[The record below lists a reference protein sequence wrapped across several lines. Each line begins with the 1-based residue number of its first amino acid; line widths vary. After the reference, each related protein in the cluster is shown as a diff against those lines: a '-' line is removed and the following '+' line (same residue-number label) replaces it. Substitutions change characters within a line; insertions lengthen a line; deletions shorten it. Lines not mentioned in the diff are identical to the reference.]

1 MNAPVTEPPAAA
13 AAPGRVARAGSFV
26 GAQVRQAGR
35 TPVTLSLVVVIWLL
49 GAVTGSL
56 VDGPSADFDAGD
68 DLLATVGAGVQNLTN
83 GHVWTFVTAAF
94 FASDLWTYIGSTV
107 LLLVAGVAF
116 ERRHGS
122 VRTAWIALVVQFVG
136 AGLAVCAIWLAAQLD
151 WTWAQDLADQFA
163 IGPSMLVAG
172 LVMAFSGGCTALWR
186 RRIRLTVLTI
196 CVVMVL
202 YGGMALDVLRLT
214 EALIGLAVGVLL
226 LHTGERHLTARSSR
240 RETRVL
246 VALVVAAT
254 ALGPI
259 LVAVTGGGNV
269 DAPFAAVGLLYI
281 GPDVADGDPIGVADT
296 IMALVPAL
304 LVLVIAAGLRRGRAF
319 AWWAGIIMHVL
330 LVLIGAVFM
339 VAYFQ
344 SLSDL
349 GDDLVDD
356 GFNYVTYLL
365 PVVLVPL
372 VILLLLVLSRRVFT
386 ISAPAGTYRR
396 LGVIVLGTF
405 LGLWILYV
413 VVGVALS
420 SDFVIGDPPS
430 GGAPT
435 IGNFVL
441 DFPLQLLPNGYDY
454 VIGPDINPVGGGV
467 ARFVADWAPVTFWLV
482 VLVGM
487 LRTFVTADVTGP
499 DADRERA
506 REILRRH
513 GITTLA
519 YMTTWHGN
527 SYWFSADGESY
538 VAYRVEGGVAITT
551 GDPVGPAGQLERTVD
566 EFVDYCNDRRLD
578 ALPVQHHQATKR
590 ATDRLGWPS
599 LQVAEE
605 TVLPLGSLAFSG
617 KKFQD
622 IRSSISRAA
631 KSRHHRG
638 VDRFPGRPAVHPG
651 PDRGDLRGVG
661 LGQGAARD
669 GLHPRR
675 HRRTQRHERALPD
688 RGRRRSDRA
697 RGDQLDAVLPGRRAG
712 RLDPGLH
719 APAQRRRR
727 QGDHGVPHRHRR
739 PGRADR
745 GRRVPVDV
753 RRAAGPG
760 QSGRRAGRRAEDA
773 GVHRPDDGAGLRLPV
788 AAQVQGQVPAGLR
801 TDVHVLSG
809 DGGAAADR
817 YRHLPRLPAAPD
829 RGPDRA
835 DGRPAALTG
844 TVVQPPALA
853 IAASSSSRVI
863 VERPGRSSSCARR

>member
-1 MNAPVTEPPAAA
+1 MNAPVTDPTTTP
-13 AAPGRVARAGSFV
+13 APGRVARAGSFV

-35 TPVTLSLVVVIWLL
+35 TPVTLAVVALIWVL

-56 VDGPSADFDAGD
+56 LNGPSADNTVSGIDDA
-68 DLLATVGAGVQNLTN
+68 DLVATVGAGVQNLTN
-83 GHVWTFVTAAF
+83 GHVWTFVTSAF
-94 FASDLWTYIGSTV
+94 FASDLWTYIGSTALV
-107 LLLVAGVAF
+107 LVAGVAF

-122 VRTAWIALVVQFVG
+122 VRTAWVALVVQFIG
-136 AGLAVCAIWLAAQLD
+136 AGMGVVVIWLAAQLD

-163 IGPSMLVAG
+163 VGPSMLVAG

-214 EALIGLAVGVLL
+214 EALIGLAAGVVL

-240 RETRVL
+240 RETRIL

-259 LVAVTGGGNV
+259 LVAFTGGGNV

-281 GPDVADGDPIGVADT
+281 GPDVADGDPIGVANT

-319 AWWAGIIMHVL
+319 AWWAGIVMHVV
-330 LVLIGAVFM
+330 LVLLGAIFM

-344 SLSDL
+344 SLEDLDLGSDL
-349 GDDLVDD
+349 VED

-372 VILLLLVLSRRVFT
+372 VILLVLVLSRRVFT

-435 IGNFVL
+435 VGDFVL

-467 ARFVADWAPVTFWLV
+467 ARFVADWAPVTFWVV

-487 LRTFVTADVTGP
+487 LRTFVTADVSSL

-506 REILRRH
+506 REILQRH

-527 SYWFSADGESY
+527 SYWFAADGESY

-551 GDPVGPAGQLERTVD
+551 GDPVGPAEQLERTVD
-566 EFVDYCNDRRLD
+566 EFVDYCSDHGWTPCLYSTT
-578 ALPVQHHQATKR
+578 QATKR

-605 TVLPLGSLAFSG
+605 TVLRLGSLAFSG

-622 IRSSISRAA
+622 IRSSISRAK
-631 KSRHHRG
+631 KSGITAEWIVFPNAPLSIRDQIAAISEEWVSDKALPEMGFTLGGIDELNDENVRCLIAVDADRTVHG
-638 VDRFPGRPAVHPG
+638 VTSWMPSY
-651 PDRGDLRGVG
+651 
-661 LGQGAARD
+661 RD
-669 GLHPRR
+669 GVPVGWTL
-675 HRRTQRHERALPD
+675 D
-688 RGRRRSDRA
+688 FMRRRSA
-697 RGDQLDAVLPGRRAG
+697 GDVKGIMEFLIGTAALDVQTEGAEFLSMSG
-712 RLDPGLH
+712 
-719 APAQRRRR
+719 APLAQANPD
-727 QGDHGVPHRHRR
+727 GELTGVPKLLEYIGHTME
-739 PGRADR
+739 
-745 GRRVPVDV
+745 PVYGFRSLLKFKAKFQPDYEPMYMCYPET
-753 RRAAGPG
+753 AA
-760 QSGRRAGRRAEDA
+760 
-773 GVHRPDDGAGLRLPV
+773 
-788 AAQVQGQVPAGLR
+788 
-801 TDVHVLSG
+801 
-809 DGGAAADR
+809 
-817 YRHLPRLPAAPD
+817 LPRIGIGISHAYLPH
-829 RGPDRA
+829 
-835 DGRPAALTG
+835 LTMAQ
-844 TVVQPPALA
+844 TVRMVGQL
-853 IAASSSSRVI
+853 R
-863 VERPGRSSSCARR
+863 